1 MKTKSIIAFAFV
13 MLLAGATFAQENNKR
28 FGFELNAGAIVST
41 SKPGNSTL
49 NPGYGFEGLLSFGII
64 PQLGLYGGW
73 GYNRFGAD
81 ESFTGA
87 DVSFKET
94 GYVLGLQFKQAL
106 GNSPWSLYLRGAG
119 LYNHIEIENE
129 EGDLLGDTKH
139 EYGFQAAAGVNY
151 ALGKNW
157 SIAPGLKFNYL
168 DRDVE
173 IGDVTTN
180 LKHNYLS
187 LRVGIIK
194 KF

>member
-1 MKTKSIIAFAFV
+1 MKTKSIFAFTIAM
-13 MLLAGATFAQENNKR
+13 MLCGAIAAQETNKR
-28 FGFELNAGAIVST
+28 FGVELNTGVSVST
-41 SKPGNSTL
+41 SKPGNTTL
-49 NPGYGFEGLLSFGII
+49 NPGFGFEGLLSYDII
-64 PQLGLYGGW
+64 TQFGLYGGW

-81 ESFTGA
+81 ESFAGNEM
-87 DVSFKET
+87 SFEET
-94 GYVLGLQFKQAL
+94 GYVLGLQFKQPL
-106 GNSPWSLYLRGAG
+106 GQSPWSVFVRGAG
-119 LYNHIEIENE
+119 LYNHIEIENKD
-129 EGDLLGDTKH
+129 GDIIGDTKH
-139 EYGFQAAAGVNY
+139 GFGFQAAAGVNY

-173 IGDVTTN
+173 IEGNTTK